1 MRSGCASARTTNG
14 RSGKI
19 LAPVVNAHSQYFAS
33 MASNGNLYFSAT
45 IGDNDS
51 EIDIFVSKI
60 VNEKYTT
67 PVNLGPAINGKG
79 IVNIE
84 AFVSPDEKFL
94 LIGAFN
100 RPRFYRQL

>member
-1 MRSGCASARTTNG
+1 MGIFISAPRLATTILRSIS
-14 RSGKI
+14 
-19 LAPVVNAHSQYFAS
+19 LF
-33 MASNGNLYFSAT
+33 
-45 IGDNDS
+45 
-51 EIDIFVSKI
+51 SKI